1 MTASNATHQ
10 LTIATLGRGL
20 RNTAA
25 IMDKAEAHAKSH
37 GIALETLLQ
46 SRLFPD
52 MFTLLQQLQYVCYL
66 SVDFARHFSATE
78 APRVGYDEATWGEL
92 RNSLD
97 EAARYLDGIPRARL
111 NDASTKMLPPFMDD
125 SKRTNAITYASE
137 VILPDFH
144 FHMAIAYALLR
155 KDGVPLGKS
164 DFLGALSFKAA

>member
-10 LTIATLGRGL
+10 LTIATHGRGL

-78 APRVGYDEATWGEL
+78 APRVGHDEATWGEL

-97 EAARYLDGIPRARL
+97 EAARYLDGIPRTRL
-111 NDASTKMLPPFMDD
+111 NDASQRCCPPSWMAASARTRSPMPRRSSSQISTSTWPLPML
-125 SKRTNAITYASE
+125 SCARTACRLASRTSSG
-137 VILPDFH
+137 H
-144 FHMAIAYALLR
+144 
-155 KDGVPLGKS
+155 
-164 DFLGALSFKAA
+164 